1 MMETLRKAEK
11 GDIVLLHGCCHNP
24 TGADLTNAQWDE
36 VLEVAKEREFLPFID
51 VAYLGFG
58 EGLEEDAY
66 GMRLLVEN
74 LPEVI
79 VAASCSKNFG
89 LYRERV
95 GLAAII
101 TEDSA
106 TRKIAQGQIQS
117 IARGIYSMP
126 PSYGGALVDIILA
139 DEALNNE
146 WVSEVNEM
154 RDRMKSLRAMLVKNL
169 HDNGS
174 PKDFSFVNDQKGM
187 FSFLCITPE
196 QVREV
201 REKHSVYFVDSS
213 RVNIAGI
220 NHENVETLAKA
231 LVSVL

>member
-1 MMETLRKAEK
+1 M
-11 GDIVLLHGCCHNP
+11 
-24 TGADLTNAQWDE
+24 
-36 VLEVAKEREFLPFID
+36 
-51 VAYLGFG
+51 AYLGFG

-106 TRKIAQGQIQS
+106 TRKIARGQIQS

-126 PSYGGALVDIILA
+126 PSYGGA
-139 DEALNNE
+139 
-146 WVSEVNEM
+146 W
-154 RDRMKSLRAMLVKNL
+154 
-169 HDNGS
+169 
-174 PKDFSFVNDQKGM
+174 
-187 FSFLCITPE
+187 
-196 QVREV
+196 
-201 REKHSVYFVDSS
+201 
-213 RVNIAGI
+213 
-220 NHENVETLAKA
+220 
-231 LVSVL
+231 

>member
-1 MMETLRKAEK
+1 MK
-11 GDIVLLHGCCHNP
+11 V
-24 TGADLTNAQWDE
+24 
-36 VLEVAKEREFLPFID
+36 
-51 VAYLGFG
+51 
-58 EGLEEDAY
+58 LEEDAY

-154 RDRMKSLRAMLVKNL
+154 RDRMKSLRAMLVQNL

-174 PKDFSFVNDQKGM
+174 PKDFSFVNAKKVC
-187 FSFLCITPE
+187 SRSCVLHLSKCAKCVKSTVCILL
-196 QVREV
+196 
-201 REKHSVYFVDSS
+201 
-213 RVNIAGI
+213 I
-220 NHENVETLAKA
+220 LAA
-231 LVSVL
+231 

>member
-1 MMETLRKAEK
+1 M
-11 GDIVLLHGCCHNP
+11 
-24 TGADLTNAQWDE
+24 
-36 VLEVAKEREFLPFID
+36 
-51 VAYLGFG
+51 AYLGFG

-117 IARGIYSMP
+117 IARGIY
-126 PSYGGALVDIILA
+126 
-139 DEALNNE
+139 
-146 WVSEVNEM
+146 
-154 RDRMKSLRAMLVKNL
+154 
-169 HDNGS
+169 
-174 PKDFSFVNDQKGM
+174 
-187 FSFLCITPE
+187 LCHQATAA
-196 QVREV
+196 RW
-201 REKHSVYFVDSS
+201 
-213 RVNIAGI
+213 
-220 NHENVETLAKA
+220 
-231 LVSVL
+231 